1 MTTEQI
7 QEALQDLKEHHKT
20 HDVQFATNSPSP
32 HHPPYY
38 SIHIYWWCKSGELK
52 YSNQCYGTSLP
63 ALFHEAKVLTKA

>member
-20 HDVQFATNSPSP
+20 HDVELEELPSNPPFFA
-32 HHPPYY
+32 
-38 SIHIYWWCKSGELK
+38 IHIYWWCKSGELK